1 MSYFMI
7 IINNQINVFQHILML
22 GGVFMLDDS
31 FFKKIEK
38 KTKVDKN
45 TIVSLAEKLQKGNMK
60 DERTL
65 SEVIDTLSKMTGKK
79 VNPELKDKIIKKV
92 VNDDVPKNV
101 DKMF

>member
-1 MSYFMI
+1 
-7 IINNQINVFQHILML
+7 
-22 GGVFMLDDS
+22 MLDDS

-60 DERTL
+60 DEKTL
-65 SEVIDTLSKMTGKK
+65 SEVINTLSKMTGKK

-92 VNDDVPKNV
+92 VTDDVPKNV

>member
-1 MSYFMI
+1 
-7 IINNQINVFQHILML
+7 
-22 GGVFMLDDS
+22 MLDDS

-60 DERTL
+60 DEKTL

-79 VNPELKDKIIKKV
+79 VTKEQSDKIINKIITDK
-92 VNDDVPKNV
+92 VPKDV

>member
-1 MSYFMI
+1 
-7 IINNQINVFQHILML
+7 ML

-60 DERTL
+60 DEKTL

-79 VNPELKDKIIKKV
+79 VNPDLKNKIIKKV
-92 VNDDVPKNV
+92 VTDDVPKNV